1 MHDPSKMQFPPPPRV
16 DLNLTSSSLTPVNGH
31 VQCQFSFKTGKWSA
45 PAFIP
50 DPFLRVHGL
59 APVFNYGQEVYEG
72 LKAFRSPSGS
82 INIFRSSFHSSR
94 LNHSASLLSIP
105 PVPEALF
112 LESVNLAVALNAE
125 FVPSHESQGML
136 YIRPILFGSSACIQ
150 LTPPDEFTFCVYVTP
165 AAAYHGINPL
175 DALILEEFDRAAPR
189 GTGSGKVGGNYAPV
203 MKWSDQ
209 AKRQGFAITLHLDSA
224 TRSEV
229 EEFSTAGFVG
239 IKKEPDGE
247 GVVVVVPDSRN
258 VVDSVTVRSIL
269 AVAERMGWGVE
280 RRAIRYE
287 ELASFSE
294 ILACGTAVTVIPIK
308 SITCKSRGDRFT
320 YLEGNDGKP
329 GPYAAKLA
337 LTLGDIQKG
346 KVEDEFGW
354 LVRVEK
360 PGL

>member
-1 MHDPSKMQFPPPPRV
+1 MHDPSKVQFPPSPREG
-16 DLNLTSSSLTPVNGH
+16 LNLTSSSLTPVNGH
-31 VQCQFSFKTGKWSA
+31 VQCQFSRKTGKWSA
-45 PAFIP
+45 PAFIE

-72 LKAFRSPSGS
+72 LKAFRSPTGS
-82 INIFRSSFHSSR
+82 INIFRPSFHSAR
-94 LNHSASLLSIP
+94 LNYSASLLSIP
-105 PVPEALF
+105 PVPEHLF
-112 LESVNLAVALNAE
+112 LESVNLAVAQNAE
-125 FVPSHESQGML
+125 FVPSHESHGML

-150 LTPPDEFTFCVYVTP
+150 LTPPDEYTFCVYVTP

-175 DALILEEFDRAAPR
+175 DALILEEFDRAAPH

-209 AKRQGFAITLHLDSA
+209 ARRDGFAITLHLDSA

-239 IKKEPDGE
+239 IKKEADGD
-247 GVVVVVPDSRN
+247 GVAVIVPDSGN
-258 VVDSVTVRSIL
+258 VVDSVTVRCIL
-269 AVAERMGWGVE
+269 AVAARMGWVVE
-280 RRAIRYE
+280 RRVIKYE

-294 ILACGTAVTVIPIK
+294 VLACGTAVTVIPIK
-308 SITCKSRGDRFT
+308 SITCKSRGNRFT
-320 YLEGNDGKP
+320 YLEGSDGKP

-337 LTLGDIQKG
+337 TTLGDIQKG

-354 LVRVEK
+354 LVEVKK
-360 PGL
+360 PAL

>member
-1 MHDPSKMQFPPPPRV
+1 MHDPSKLQFPPPPRE
-16 DLNLTSSSLTPVNGH
+16 DLSLTSSSLTPVNGH
-31 VQCQFSFKTGKWSA
+31 VQCQFSHKTGKWSA

-59 APVFNYGQEVYEG
+59 APVFNY
-72 LKAFRSPSGS
+72 
-82 INIFRSSFHSSR
+82 
-94 LNHSASLLSIP
+94 
-105 PVPEALF
+105 
-112 LESVNLAVALNAE
+112 ESVNLAVALNAE
-125 FVPSHESQGML
+125 FVPSHESHGML

-150 LTPPDEFTFCVYVTP
+150 LTPPDEYTFCVYVTP

-209 AKRQGFAITLHLDSA
+209 ARREGFAITLHLDSA
-224 TRSEV
+224 SRSEV

-239 IKKEPDGE
+239 IKKEADGE
-247 GVVVVVPDSRN
+247 GVAVVVPDSGN
-258 VVDSVTVRSIL
+258 VVDSVTVRCIL
-269 AVAERMGWGVE
+269 AVAERMGWAAE
-280 RRAIRYE
+280 RRVIKYE

-294 ILACGTAVTVIPIK
+294 VLACGTAVTVIPIK

-337 LTLGDIQKG
+337 ATLGDIQKG

-354 LVRVEK
+354 VVTSAETR
-360 PGL
+360 